1 LAGRLLPLG
10 SAAVLPHQ
18 RALIDHVGLG
28 RSGAAELVGP
38 GQLCHQCIEQNKC
51 LAGGE
56 QCARRLV
63 VQVWKG
69 CFGTDRRDME
79 KVAMELARPQGEAVA
94 ATSAARLD
102 AGYGLAGAGGWGE
115 WSSKDRVGSLG
126 LATSGELGESVPT
139 LGGAVPPMLLIAH
152 LSPLVC
158 ARPV

>member
-1 LAGRLLPLG
+1 MDQQEGQLLAGRLLPLG

-79 KVAMELARPQGEAVA
+79 KVVMELARPQDEAVA

-102 AGYGLAGAGGWGE
+102 AGYGARWSWGVGRVELQGPGW
-115 WSSKDRVGSLG
+115 KLG
-126 LATSGELGESVPT
+126 PGD
-139 LGGAVPPMLLIAH
+139 I
-152 LSPLVC
+152 
-158 ARPV
+158 R